1 MASTPPARV
10 VLVGAGRVGTAVA
23 VLLQRAG
30 LEVVGVSS
38 RTKASRHAAAKLLN
52 SPEFDLSR
60 ELPSAGIVLVG
71 AGDDALTDVASALSE
86 RVERD
91 AYVCHFSGSVGVGP
105 LAPIVAAG
113 ARAVALHPVQACPD
127 LDTAIERL
135 PGSAWGVTCEAA
147 DVEWAERLI
156 VRELKGRPV
165 RVAEEDRPT
174 WHAAAVMVSNGIAA
188 LLAVGESM
196 LDSIGV
202 ESPEIVLGPIAAG
215 TVQNARDGGGGA
227 ATLTGPVV
235 RGETHIIDR
244 HLRAFA
250 GSPLTDEYAQ
260 VVKLIVT
267 AARAARRIEADV
279 ADQMLR
285 RLESR

>member
-38 RTKASRHAAAKLLN
+38 RTEASQHAAAKLLD

-60 ELPSAGIVLVG
+60 EFPSAGIVLVG
-71 AGDDALTDVASALSE
+71 AGDDALTDVASALAE

-105 LAPIVAAG
+105 LAPIAAAG

-147 DVEWAERLI
+147 DVEWAQRL

-165 RVAEEDRPT
+165 HVAEEDRPA

-202 ESPEIVLGPIAAG
+202 ESPEVVLGPIAAG

-250 GSPLTDEYAQ
+250 DSPLTDEYAQ
-260 VVKLIVT
+260 VVKMIVT